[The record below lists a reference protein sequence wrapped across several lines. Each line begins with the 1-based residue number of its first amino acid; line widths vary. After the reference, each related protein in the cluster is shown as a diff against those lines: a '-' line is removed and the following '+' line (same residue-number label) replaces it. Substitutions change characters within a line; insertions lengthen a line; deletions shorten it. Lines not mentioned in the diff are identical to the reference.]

1 MVIKKRLH
9 FTLIELLIVLTIIAL
24 IAGVV
29 GINIQKALRDQR
41 FKSEVAA
48 FVDRLRLAQDMMLIV
63 DADVHFKIEAND
75 TEKVIKY
82 WIETDKPFST
92 TFDPFIKKV
101 CCLKTTHHVSHA
113 LGKDGIIDLKFLSK
127 GSVMSY
133 GNIQLFSGI
142 KNDPTSLL
150 AANIMLNGYP
160 SPIFSTERK
169 QNDET
174 NDLTS
179 SDATITQATI
189 HEIQMINIGKNASAT
204 P

>member
-1 MVIKKRLH
+1 MVIKNKLQ

-41 FKSEVAA
+41 FKSEVSA

-82 WIETDKPFST
+82 WIETNKPFSKS
-92 TFDPFIKKV
+92 FDPYIKKV
-101 CCLKTTHHVSHA
+101 CSLKTTHHVSHA

-127 GSVMSY
+127 GSVMSS

-150 AANIMLNGYP
+150 GSNIMLNGYP
-160 SPIFSTERK
+160 SPIYSTERLI
-169 QNDET
+169 QDQLNDFT
-174 NDLTS
+174 TTDS
-179 SDATITQATI
+179 TITQTTM
-189 HEIQMINIGKNASAT
+189 HEIQMINSGKNAT